1 MEMELPTSLLCRGV
15 RKAAD
20 LTKPI
25 DKRVYKVRFSLTGTW
40 ISNMLNLILAST
52 RIKYFY
58 DHSYNRGPVQLAT
71 TLARLDVLRLNQQR

>member
-25 DKRVYKVRFSLTGTW
+25 DKRVYKVRFCLRGTW
-40 ISNMLNLILAST
+40 ISNMLNPMLVST
-52 RIKYFY
+52 RIECFY
-58 DHSYNRGPVQLAT
+58 NYSYNRGPVQLAM
-71 TLARLDVLRLNQQR
+71 TLARLDVLRLNRQR

>member
-25 DKRVYKVRFSLTGTW
+25 DKRVYKVRFCQYRH
-40 ISNMLNLILAST
+40 MNLILGWHA
-52 RIKYFY
+52 
-58 DHSYNRGPVQLAT
+58 N
-71 TLARLDVLRLNQQR
+71 